1 MRLTKDEPAENQ
13 TVIVISNQNFPVNAM
28 TGEMDDRKS
37 FLICLVVSRKMLNYV
52 SSISIIKPK
61 KTGPDLAEEDKR
73 KAELPI
79 GIL

>member
-37 FLICLVVSRKMLNYV
+37 FLICLVVSRKMLNDV